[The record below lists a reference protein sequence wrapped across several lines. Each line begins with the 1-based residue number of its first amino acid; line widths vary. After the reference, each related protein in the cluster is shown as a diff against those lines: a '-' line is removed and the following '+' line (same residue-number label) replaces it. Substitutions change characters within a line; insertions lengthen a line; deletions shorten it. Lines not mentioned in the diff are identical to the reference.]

1 MNFARPHRVIL
12 AAACIVAVSPA
23 AAAEIRALPVPVATI
38 YPGQIVSPDNLTDRQ
53 FRVTAQSLAGIA
65 ISADDIAGKQTRR
78 RLLAGKPI
86 PLQALSAP
94 VLIKRGQSASASF
107 DDQGVS
113 ISMTVQALEDG
124 AADDLITVRVTD
136 TGKVLRV
143 KVNPDGTL
151 ALGGS

>member
-1 MNFARPHRVIL
+1 M
-12 AAACIVAVSPA
+12 AAACLVAMASG

-38 YPGQIVSPDNLTDRQ
+38 YPGQVLTPGNLTSRQ
-53 FRVTAQSLAGIA
+53 FRVTPQSLAGIA
-65 ISADDIAGKQTRR
+65 TSTDDIAGKQTRR

-94 VLIKRGQSASASF
+94 VLIKRGESASASF

-124 AADDLITVRVTD
+124 AAEDLIIVRVTD
-136 TGKVLRV
+136 TGKVLRA